1 MADPITD
8 KEKINQANAHH
19 AAKTLGQGWKVNP
32 YVNIGPNETFT
43 LAEIEAWFYTTNLDD
58 TNR

>member
-32 YVNIGPNETFT
+32 YVT
-43 LAEIEAWFYTTNLDD
+43 LALTKLLL
-58 TNR
+58 